1 MDDVS
6 FAPGRATTVNAGLDL
21 PTASQNTF
29 TQGDVVIDQSD
40 ADSDR
45 LVLTVGDDLTVPDNV
60 VVRNIETI
68 QFKIDAVTAGD
79 DTIFTADVG
88 EFTNARTYEFDV
100 VAAGSAINAL
110 EVLNMENQS
119 TIKASAD
126 FLVVDVEA
134 NKSASYTLLV
144 AGTGLSSASPVRVNT
159 SGAAGNV
166 KIEGAG
172 HLNVVDVDSTGLVS
186 VEAGASLTL
195 DSANANAVIATAEK
209 GNLTVASTKEAN
221 LVILS
226 AEEGNITVTKGG
238 VGSLTATAS
247 GTIVVTDAA
256 DTESVNLKASGKS
269 IISGGGSIA
278 TATLEGNGAA
288 ATFDFTDEA
297 DALGAIV
304 VNGSED
310 ITIEL
315 DASKTALDAEEEVV
329 DNLLTV
335 LDESDG
341 ELTIN
346 VSGEGALN
354 LSQGDVV
361 DVLNITGTLVNDVS
375 EGGWNGGL
383 GVASGQE
390 VNFEAS
396 QATLK
401 IVVGLEGNS
410 NTNTVTLNLN
420 DDSRA
425 LGSTVDLE
433 GLEVTQAA
441 SVTINAGLDTGPG
454 GAANPST
461 ISGVDTSDTGADVT
475 INFGVN
481 GLEFDGTNDL
491 DDGTLTL
498 TGSGAVS
505 DDSDGFGNLTAAALD
520 ASAVT
525 GGFGSLQASVAISQ
539 GTVPIVRTGSG
550 ADFLELTGAADTLI
564 DVGTGKGAD
573 VLTLSDDTYDGA
585 RVAIDLGEGADTLVL
600 KTGTALQSTDPG
612 KITLANVETI
622 RFDDG
627 AAIDG
632 DLLSGK
638 TYAVEHQDGSA
649 SDVTISVRT
658 TDTSLSFAALVES
671 GAAAKT
677 LKNTTFKID
686 ASENTAPIT
695 IVGFTDAINN
705 IVGAGSLD
713 GDSLVGGNLDDT
725 FQYDDA
731 ADLMNPLT
739 NSGIDTIVGGKGTDS
754 LLVGSDFSV
763 VAKDSFANFQSVEQI
778 LLDAENTDIEV
789 SLVLGTT
796 AETAGITTIDLAQSS
811 KGNVVN
817 VSSFKAAGV
826 TIVAEEATGDNRL
839 TGGAG
844 DDTFEM
850 GANLTSTDIIAGGAG
865 TDTLSFQDAAK
876 DGADL
881 DKVTGVEVIVLAQDA
896 EEDAAGTTVE
906 TKDTLVAAGATLTV
920 DGAELTGALD
930 WNGSLE
936 TNGRFN
942 ITAGSGDDTVTVGD
956 GDDTVVGG
964 AGDDTITAGDGADS
978 LAGGDGDDKFTLGI
992 NLTAADTIVG
1002 GSGEEAEGDALT
1014 FTDADGDDTDLDNVS
1029 GIETITVV
1037 NDDEDDDVAITTV
1050 DSLVAAGETLTLTA
1064 DGFTNDDYT
1073 VVFDGSKETDGSFN
1087 IETGGSTDTITVGA
1101 GNDTVTAGAGD
1112 DTITAGAG
1120 RDSLIGGAGSDTF
1133 IFAGNLTSGD
1143 FVNGDEVEAEGGG
1156 GDEDTLLF
1164 TDTNGKTTDLNGV
1177 TNVEIIVLGNTTTNV
1192 AITTQDDLIAAA
1204 RGLEVDASALTTG
1217 TLTWDGSDEADGA
1230 QSVTGG
1236 GANDTITGGAGSDT
1250 LTGGAGND
1258 RLTGN
1263 GGSDVFVVTAGTD
1276 TITDLFSDGE
1286 GKGGDDVLE
1295 VSVGATVVASSEGF
1309 TDATDTVNNGTV
1321 TINATGNVDLS
1332 NAEGANGFTVV
1343 SNSAEGITFTASNQG
1358 DTLTG
1363 GAGEDTLTGGDGADS
1378 LSGGG
1383 ANDTLEGSV
1392 GADTLVGG
1400 AGDDS
1405 LIGGD
1410 GDDLFVITAGTD
1422 DIDDLETGDAFTVAA
1437 GATLI
1442 VNLGVD
1448 AEGGSEFIATAAT
1461 TNSSTVSKA
1470 SITAIEAATIDL
1482 SLAGGTAGY
1491 TILRSGKGDTITG
1504 STFADVFDLLDAE
1517 AEADGDNVVI
1527 TGGGNDT
1534 VNGGDG
1540 ADTITVTGGTV
1551 SIDNFGDGA
1560 DVLVVNK
1567 GATAA
1572 VTVSKDFTDAT
1583 DSVFTGITSFTL
1595 EGVRAI
1601 NLSEATG
1608 TAGVSITAAK
1618 ADAAT
1623 VTVTGT
1629 VNADT
1634 ITGGGAGDTVTSS
1647 GGVDVVSLGA
1657 GNDTVT
1663 ITDAA
1668 HAVAG
1673 LSLNGGLDTE
1683 GDTLVIRD
1691 TDVDLSIATITGFE
1705 NLDLGE
1711 GEDTVASVI
1720 LTADQFNDFD
1730 AEGLVADAEDTITI
1744 NDLDGAEVAATV
1756 ANDVYLFASGDKS
1769 VAITDFAKAGTDV
1782 LDFSAILGDGFSVY
1796 KDEGIVISGEDT
1808 LDLLTK
1814 GEATGSDIANA
1825 VFVWGDDVDALRTI
1839 IQSKSE
1845 ANELYLV
1852 DGGKAIML
1860 QAYTDLDAQILFV
1873 DAEAEGIED
1882 VTAFRIWQI
1891 EGDGSGDETFTL
1903 IGTVS
1908 FAAGAGDLLVDNFGL
1923 V

>member
-21 PTASQNTF
+21 PMASQNTF

-68 QFKIDAVTAGD
+68 QFKIDAVTAGG
-79 DTIFTADVG
+79 DTKFTADVG

-110 EVLNMENQS
+110 DVSNMENQS

-159 SGAAGNV
+159 SGEAGNV

-172 HLNVVDVDSTGLVS
+172 HLNVVDADSTGLVS

-195 DSANANAVIATAEK
+195 DSATANAVIATAEK
-209 GNLTVASTKEAN
+209 GNLTVASAAEAN

-288 ATFDFTDEA
+288 ATFDFTDKA

-361 DVLNITGTLVNDVS
+361 DVLNITGTLVNDGS
-375 EGGWNGGL
+375 AGGWNGGL

-525 GGFGSLQASVAISQ
+525 GGFGSLQASVVISQ

-550 ADFLELTGAADTLI
+550 ADFLELTGEADTLI

-573 VLTLSDDTYDGA
+573 VLTLNDDTYDGA

-600 KTGTALQSTDPG
+600 QNGTLLQSAEPG

-627 AAIDG
+627 AVIDG

-649 SDVTISVRT
+649 SDVTINVRT

-677 LKNTTFKID
+677 LKNTTFTID

-754 LLVGSDFSV
+754 LLVGSDFTV

-778 LLDAENTDIEV
+778 LLNTDEEDKIKV

-811 KGNVVN
+811 ADNVVN

-826 TIVAEEATGDNRL
+826 TIVAEAAKGANRL

-850 GANLTSTDIIAGGAG
+850 GANLESTDIIAGGAG
-865 TDTLSFQDAAK
+865 TDTLSFQDADAE

-896 EEDAAGTTVE
+896 EDDVAGTRVATQ
-906 TKDTLVAAGATLTV
+906 DTLVAAGATLTV
-920 DGAELTGALD
+920 DGAELTEALNWD
-930 WNGSLE
+930 GSKE

-964 AGDDTITAGDGADS
+964 AGDDAITAGDGADS
-978 LAGGDGDDKFTLGI
+978 LAGGDGDDAFTLGI

-1002 GSGEEAEGDALT
+1002 GSGEEAEGDSLT

-1029 GIETITVV
+1029 GIETITVD
-1037 NDDEDDDVAITTV
+1037 NDNEDDDVAITTV

-1064 DGFTNDDYT
+1064 AGFTSDDYT

-1101 GNDTVTAGAGD
+1101 GNDTVEAGAGD

-1143 FVNGDEVEAEGGG
+1143 VVNGDDAEGGG
-1156 GDEDTLLF
+1156 EDEDTLLF

-1192 AITTQDDLIAAA
+1192 AITTQDELIAAES
-1204 RGLEVDASALTTG
+1204 GLEVDASALTTG
-1217 TLTWDGSDEADGA
+1217 TLTWDGSDEVDGA

-1276 TITDLFSDGE
+1276 TITDLFSDVEGE
-1286 GKGGDDVLE
+1286 GGGDVLE

-1343 SNSAEGITFTASNQG
+1343 SNSAEGITFDASNQG

-1383 ANDTLEGSV
+1383 ANDDLVGGD

-1400 AGDDS
+1400 AGDDD
-1405 LIGGD
+1405 LTGGD
-1410 GDDLFVITAGTD
+1410 GDDLFMITAGTD
-1422 DIDDLETGDAFTVAA
+1422 IIDDLETGDAFTVAA
-1437 GATLI
+1437 KSILQ
-1442 VNLGVD
+1442 
-1448 AEGGSEFIATAAT
+1448 AEVAAALEVAAAFVATAAT
-1461 TNSSTVSKA
+1461 KNDGTVT
-1470 SITAIEAATIDL
+1470 ITAKNAATIDL

-1491 TILRSGKGDTITG
+1491 TILRSGEGDTITG

-1540 ADTITVTGGTV
+1540 DDTITVTGGTV
-1551 SIDNFGDGA
+1551 TIDNFGDG

-1595 EGVRAI
+1595 EGERKI

-1623 VTVTGT
+1623 VTGT
-1629 VNADT
+1629 ANADT

-1683 GDTLVIRD
+1683 GDTLVITD

-1705 NLDLGE
+1705 NLDLGDDK
-1711 GEDTVASVI
+1711 DTVASVI
-1720 LTADQFNDFD
+1720 LTADQFNDF
-1730 AEGLVADAEDTITI
+1730 AAKGLVAIAEDTITI
-1744 NDLDGAEVAATV
+1744 NKLDDATLAGTAA
-1756 ANDVYLFASGDKS
+1756 ADVYVFDAEDGD
-1769 VAITDFAKAGTDV
+1769 VAITGFAAEGTDV
-1782 LDFSAILGDGFSVY
+1782 LDFSVILGDGFTVY
-1796 KDEGIVISGEDT
+1796 VDEGAELIIAEGESNFTFATKGAAGNTNIANSVLVVNVDIDTGFRGKVFGSTKDVTASFILAQGEQAVVLQAFSSDAEDVDGYADDAASIGSFNVWLVEGTSSNTELYRLMGTVT
-1808 LDLLTK
+1808 LD
-1814 GEATGSDIANA
+1814 
-1825 VFVWGDDVDALRTI
+1825 DA
-1839 IQSKSE
+1839 
-1845 ANELYLV
+1845 
-1852 DGGKAIML
+1852 
-1860 QAYTDLDAQILFV
+1860 
-1873 DAEAEGIED
+1873 AEGI
-1882 VTAFRIWQI
+1882 AFIP
-1891 EGDGSGDETFTL
+1891 G
-1903 IGTVS
+1903 
-1908 FAAGAGDLLVDNFGL
+1908 NFGL
-1923 V
+1923 A